1 MTKIWLILMKNT
13 FLFLL
18 FTIFAFAQN
27 LKTPFEKGNG
37 NQTPTYEE
45 MLKFYDELDAKY
57 ESISINNYGL
67 TDSGEPLK
75 VVFYIPEKQFES
87 KNFKNKSVLLI
98 NNGIHPGESDGID
111 ASMMML
117 RDLANG
123 KLKSPKNVILAVVQS
138 YNIGGMLNRG
148 KFSRAN
154 QNGPEEHGF
163 RGNARNFDLNR
174 DFIKADTRNAMSF
187 QELFHDL
194 NPDYFID
201 NHVSNGADY
210 QYTFTYINTNKERL
224 GKILGDFQQQQMSP
238 KIKEDLLKKGIISTP
253 YVEINGL
260 KPELGYEAFMDSPRY
275 ATGYTSLFNTLG
287 EVPEIHMLK
296 PYKDRVRVTYENII
310 STMVFLD
317 ANVQKIKNLR
327 TKNLEQFQPGMKYS
341 IGWEIDSTKT
351 KIIEFKGY
359 EAGMKPS
366 EISGKPRLFYDRNK
380 PYTKKIPFYD
390 TYKSTKEITI
400 PKYYVVPKS
409 EWKLLEHLK
418 RNKIEMKPL
427 QKDSTITVE
436 VYKIADYK
444 TYTRAYE
451 GHYAHYNT
459 KVSASTQP
467 MKFRK
472 GDFLISLKQNGV
484 KYLLE
489 TLEPEAVDSYFNW
502 NLFDGILGQKEYYSD
517 YVFEDTAAEILKNN
531 PQLHEALEKKKTED
545 SKFADD
551 GRAQLDWVYRN
562 SEYFEKTL
570 LRYPVFRIN

>member
-1 MTKIWLILMKNT
+1 MKNT